1 MKKLVAI
8 LAVAVLVLTVGTV
21 NANNPV
27 IVAQQKAMVM
37 ESLNDINFDDI
48 TMEKDMP
55 NLVRVVFHLDQEGN
69 FVVDGMSVD
78 GSLADQVKKHIEDS
92 NIDETLVFG
101 EKYGVN
107 IRFKN

>member
-8 LAVAVLVLTVGTV
+8 LAVAALVLVAGTV

-37 ESLNDINFDDI
+37 ESLNDINFEDI
-48 TMEKDMP
+48 TLEKDMP
-55 NLVRVVFHLDQEGN
+55 SLVRVVFHLEADGS

-78 GSLADQVKKHIEDS
+78 GNLAYQVKQHIEDA
-92 NIDETLVFG
+92 NIEKTLVFG

-107 IRFKN
+107 IRFTK